1 MESNRD
7 YGFHIYLRGI
17 ILLGFTLLF
26 FKLLATGD
34 ITNFIAPRMM
44 PFMYFAAGTLFILGI
59 VQIWRSGS
67 KNKDELVCNCGFDHG
82 ESSTPIQSIL
92 IYSMFVLPV
101 VTGFMFPDNIL
112 DSSIID
118 KRGFTNSKVIVEQRE
133 QAGAF
138 DGPSGGADGASEE
151 SDTDTSRAEAYLDDP
166 EGYMEDQENGQP
178 TIDEQLADAPLEH
191 PEGFELQEPP
201 EGYYEELKAEML
213 EMDTIVV
220 DDERYIPM
228 MNIID
233 MSIDEFVGK
242 KIEMVG
248 FVYREADFTENQFVV
263 ARFGLSCCVADAS
276 VYGTLSTMSG
286 GGDLQNDDWVKV
298 SGTLTTTQYN
308 NWTLPYVEVDTLEK
322 VEQPD
327 SPYIYEYY

>member
-1 MESNRD
+1 MENNRD
-7 YGFHIYLRGI
+7 YGFHIYIRGI

-26 FKLLATGD
+26 FKLLVTGD

-44 PFMYFAAGTLFILGI
+44 PFMYFAAGTLFVLGI

-67 KNKDELVCNCGFDHG
+67 KNKEELVCNCGFDHG

-101 VTGFMFPDNIL
+101 LTGFMFPDNIL

-118 KRGFTNSKVIVEQRE
+118 KRGFTSSKQIVTERQ

-138 DGPSGGADGASEE
+138 DGAASDE
-151 SDTDTSRAEAYLDDP
+151 SDTSRAEAYLKDP
-166 EGYMEDQENGQP
+166 DAYLEEREKENNEP
-178 TIDEQLADAPLEH
+178 AIDEKLADAPLEH
-191 PEGFELQEPP
+191 PEDFELQEPP
-201 EGYYEELKAEML
+201 EGYYDELKQEML
-213 EMDTIVV
+213 QMDTIVV
-220 DDERYIPM
+220 DEDRYIPM

-248 FVYREADFTENQFVV
+248 FVYREADFTDDQFVV

-276 VYGTLSTMSG
+276 VYGTLSNMNGASE
-286 GGDLQNDDWVKV
+286 LQNDEWVKV
-298 SGTLTTTQYN
+298 SGTLTTTQYS
-308 NWTLPYVEVDTLEK
+308 NWTLPYVQIESLEK

-327 SPYIYEYY
+327 TPYIYEYY

>member
-1 MESNRD
+1 MENNRD

-26 FKLLATGD
+26 FKLLVTGD

-44 PFMYFAAGTLFILGI
+44 PFMYFAAGTLFLLGI
-59 VQIWRSGS
+59 IQIWRSGS
-67 KNKDELVCNCGFDHG
+67 KNKEELVCNCGFDHG
-82 ESSTPIQSIL
+82 NSSTPIQSIV
-92 IYSMFVLPV
+92 IYSIFVLPV

-118 KRGFTNSKVIVEQRE
+118 KRGFTNSKQIVEERQ

-138 DGPSGGADGASEE
+138 DGTSEG
-151 SDTDTSRAEAYLDDP
+151 TGDTSRAEEYLKDP
-166 EGYMEDQENGQP
+166 EKYMESSEQ
-178 TIDEQLADAPLEH
+178 TIDEKLADAPLEH
-191 PEGFELQEPP
+191 PEDFEIQAPP
-201 EGYYEELKAEML
+201 EGYYEEIKAELL
-213 EMDTIVV
+213 ETDYIVV
-220 DDERYIPM
+220 DDERYIPI

-233 MSIDEFVGK
+233 ISMTEFVGK

-248 FVYREADFTENQFVV
+248 FVYREADFTDNQFVV

-276 VYGTLSTMSG
+276 VYGTLSTMVG
-286 GGDLQNDDWVKV
+286 ANDLQNDEWVKV
-298 SGTLTTTQYN
+298 SGTLTMTEYN
-308 NWTLPYVEVDTLEK
+308 GWTLPYIEIESLEK

-327 SPYIYEYY
+327 TPYIYEYY

>member
-67 KNKDELVCNCGFDHG
+67 KNKEELVCNCGFDHG

-138 DGPSGGADGASEE
+138 DGPAGGESGE
-151 SDTDTSRAEAYLDDP
+151 SDTSRAEAYLDDP
-166 EGYMEDQENGQP
+166 EGYMEDQENGEP

-213 EMDTIVV
+213 KMDTIVV

-233 MSIDEFVGK
+233 MIIYEFVGK
-242 KIEMVG
+242 KIDMVG
-248 FVYREADFTENQFVV
+248 V
-263 ARFGLSCCVADAS
+263 L
-276 VYGTLSTMSG
+276 
-286 GGDLQNDDWVKV
+286 
-298 SGTLTTTQYN
+298 
-308 NWTLPYVEVDTLEK
+308 
-322 VEQPD
+322 
-327 SPYIYEYY
+327 YI

>member
-1 MESNRD
+1 
-7 YGFHIYLRGI
+7 
-17 ILLGFTLLF
+17 LF
-26 FKLLATGD
+26 FKLLVTGD

-67 KNKDELVCNCGFDHG
+67 KNKDELICNCGFDHG

-118 KRGFTNSKVIVEQRE
+118 KRGFTNSKQIVEQRQ

-138 DGPSGGADGASEE
+138 DGPAGGSGEDGSE
-151 SDTDTSRAEAYLDDP
+151 SDNSRAEAYLDDP
-166 EGYMEDQENGQP
+166 EGYMEDQKNQP
-178 TIDEQLADAPLEH
+178 SIDEELADAPLEH
-191 PEGFELQEPP
+191 PDGFELQEPP

-213 EMDTIVV
+213 KMDTIVV
-220 DDERYIPM
+220 DEDRYIPM

-233 MSIDEFVGK
+233 MSIKEFVGK

-248 FVYREADFTENQFVV
+248 FVYREADFSENQFVV

-286 GGDLQNDDWVKV
+286 AGDLENDDWVKV